1 MDNIKETSESFTK
14 INLNK
19 EKSQTRS
26 PQNEED
32 YFRGSTSNE
41 NDSEFQ
47 IKLKTKIP
55 FHSKNKFTKNDFEIL
70 GLLGRGAYARVV
82 KARLIK
88 NDTIYAIKI
97 IEKEF
102 IEKVNLVFTRGK

>member
-47 IKLKTKIP
+47 M
-55 FHSKNKFTKNDFEIL
+55 
-70 GLLGRGAYARVV
+70 
-82 KARLIK
+82 LIK

>member
-1 MDNIKETSESFTK
+1 MDNRKEKSESFSK
-14 INLNK
+14 IIY
-19 EKSQTRS
+19 KSETPSRS
-26 PQNEED
+26 PTNEED

-41 NDSEFQ
+41 NESEFQ
-47 IKLKTKIP
+47 IKLKTNLP
-55 FHSKNKFTKNDFEIL
+55 FYSKNKFTKNDFEIL

-88 NDTIYAIKI
+88 NDAIYAIKI

-102 IEKVNLVFTRGK
+102 IEKVVDLIIKGK